1 MGRKNIVSKRIIEIL
16 DGKLLRF
23 TDILNEY
30 EKLYQVKAFQSISRN
45 LKILQHETTVTKV
58 AEHFCLTQDL
68 SSKIT
73 EEQIKQARARKVKL
87 NKAQKKIDKATEME
101 MDWKFKQLI
110 ARNDRKEIQ
119 RVLKT
124 LEKNNQTLALA
135 LQIRVPLQS
144 EWDRGRIRKLVSRQ
158 EEQIIQLKKIL
169 KKGVVPLKEK
179 SK

>member
-58 AEHFCLTQDL
+58 AEHFCLTKDL

-87 NKAQKKIDKATEME
+87 NKAQKKIDRATEME
-101 MDWKFKQLI
+101 MDWKFKQLV
-110 ARNDRKEIQ
+110 ARNDHEEMQK
-119 RVLKT
+119 VLKT
-124 LEKNNQTLALA
+124 LEQNNQTLVIA
-135 LQIRVPLQS
+135 LQIEVPLQS
-144 EWDRGRIRKLVSRQ
+144 EWDRDRIRKLIFRQ
-158 EEQIIQLKKIL
+158 QRQIEQLKKIL
-169 KKGVVPLKEK
+169 VEKK
-179 SK
+179 